1 MRDDRPGPA
10 LILTSDDV
18 IRENLARALHG
29 LGHEALVASSVSDAA
44 EILERTPVRF
54 SMLQASPGRD
64 HLPALLARLP
74 TSPRMRNVWE
84 MIQPAARA
92 DVTVLIGGETGTGKD
107 LAALSARQLSSASPA
122 TGIRATCGSWRT
134 SSSG

>member
-1 MRDDRPGPA
+1 MRDDKHGPA

-64 HLPALLARLP
+64 DLPALLARLRGSGGDPSGRRSP
-74 TSPRMRNVWE
+74 TSSPR
-84 MIQPAARA
+84 RA
-92 DVTVLIGGETGTGKD
+92 GTV
-107 LAALSARQLSSASPA
+107 SVR
-122 TGIRATCGSWRT
+122 RGS
-134 SSSG
+134 